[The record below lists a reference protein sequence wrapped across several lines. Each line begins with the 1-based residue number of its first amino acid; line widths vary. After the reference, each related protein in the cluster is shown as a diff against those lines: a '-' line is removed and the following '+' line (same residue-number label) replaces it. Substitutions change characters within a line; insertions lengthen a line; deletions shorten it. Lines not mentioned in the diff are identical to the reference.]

1 METLDRTPKARQR
14 CAMMSAR
21 VRAVLGLVSELSDN
35 ERNELREELEGAL
48 LASPEEWDSAWNDEL
63 SRRIARIE
71 SGDVELVKGADVM
84 ADLRGD
90 LSK

>member
-1 METLDRTPKARQR
+1 MK
-14 CAMMSAR
+14 SAR

-35 ERNELREELEGAL
+35 ERNELREELDGAL
-48 LASPEEWDSAWNDEL
+48 LSTPEEWDSAWNDEL

-71 SGDVELVKGADVM
+71 SGDVELVDGADVV

-90 LSK
+90 LSE